1 MQVIYNFALALV
13 ECTYMHMQQHTLT
26 VHKCLYCGSSYFLYQ
41 TFQET
46 NVAFS
51 EHKQSPAVAGRYYQL
66 CVSFFHLNESDR
78 NEKLQYVLVHKKCGK
93 LVLWLVSVTHKSKA
107 MRARCYRWKQAV
119 LSGRK
124 LWLLLFGDLLR
135 FMSDMQQS
143 NAADHMLDVKNM
155 KGMLTKKTKHLG
167 KWWKGYQQA
176 FRWDNNIYSNST
188 MFRR

>member
-1 MQVIYNFALALV
+1 MQVMYNFVLALT

-93 LVLWLVSVTHKSKA
+93 LFLWLVSVTHKSKA

-143 NAADHMLDVKNM
+143 NAADHMLDVKNI
-155 KGMLTKKTKHLG
+155 KGMLTEKKTFGEVMKRIP
-167 KWWKGYQQA
+167 A
-176 FRWDNNIYSNST
+176 SV
-188 MFRR
+188 